1 MLRQFR
7 WGITLSRVLSN
18 YLAMQVASVA
28 AANWSEIRTTDDSF
42 SGGNKATRWLATRQM
57 TAPVDRL

>member
-7 WGITLSRVLSN
+7 WGIALSCVLST
-18 YLAMQVASVA
+18 YLARQVTSVA
-28 AANWSEIRTTDDSF
+28 AANWGKMRTTDDSF